1 MTDVETYDYIVV
13 GSGSAGAVVASRL
26 TEDPGVSVL
35 LLEAGGPDRH
45 PVFTIPMGYA
55 LSLADP
61 RYDWMYKG
69 EPEPGLD
76 GRALLQHR
84 GKVLGGTS
92 SVNGM
97 VYTRGVPS
105 DYDRWRQ
112 MGCTGWS
119 WDDVLPYFRKAEDNA
134 RGEDAFHGVG
144 GPQHVEDRRP
154 DWPLVTSFLEA
165 SRQARLPANA
175 DLNGERQEGIG
186 YHQYTTRRGRRW
198 SVAKGYLGAA
208 RRRPN
213 LRIVTRAHA
222 TRIEIRNGRA
232 IGVHFVRGAD
242 AEYAQAR
249 AEVIVSGGTI
259 NSPQLLQLSGIGPGA
274 LLRSMDIAP
283 VVDAPL
289 VGSNLQ
295 DHFQNNV
302 AYRVKGART
311 LNDIAMS
318 RLQMLVYGALSL
330 LTGTGPLS
338 GSGIY
343 AGGYLRTD
351 PRMEAA
357 DIAINFFVWSTDP
370 EAPSGSTLATHRF
383 PAFSFCLVLQRPDC
397 RGSVMLRSPD
407 YGTPPEIRY
416 NFPGSDQDLRS
427 LIEAVRISRRIAAQ
441 PALARHIVEEVLPGP
456 AATTDDALRQDLL
469 QRVTSAYH
477 VVGTCQ
483 MGPAG
488 RAVVDERLRVHG
500 IDGLRVA
507 DASIMPTIVGA
518 NTNAPTIM
526 IGEKAAAMIRED
538 ARNR

>member
-1 MTDVETYDYIVV
+1 MTSVGTYDYIVV

-45 PVFTIPMGYA
+45 PVFTVPMGYA

-112 MGCTGWS
+112 MGCTGWA
-119 WDDVLPYFRKAEDNA
+119 WDDVLPYFRKAEDNE
-134 RGEDAFHGVG
+134 RGADAYHGVG
-144 GPQHVEDRRP
+144 GPQRVEDRRP
-154 DWPLVTSFLEA
+154 DWPLVRSFLDAAREA
-165 SRQARLPANA
+165 GLPANP

-198 SVAKGYLGAA
+198 SVARGYLGRA

-213 LRIVTRAHA
+213 LRILTRAHA
-222 TRIEIRNGRA
+222 TRIEIRDGRA
-232 IGVHFVRGAD
+232 AGVHFVRGGQAD
-242 AEYAQAR
+242 YAAAR
-249 AEVIVSGGTI
+249 GEVIVSGGTI

-274 LLRSMDIAP
+274 LLGAMGIAP

-302 AYRVKGART
+302 AYRTRGART
-311 LNDIAMS
+311 LNEIAMS
-318 RLQMLVYGALSL
+318 RVRMLAYGAESFLF
-330 LTGTGPLS
+330 GRGPLS

-343 AGGYLRTD
+343 AGGYVRTD

-370 EAPSGSTLATHRF
+370 DAPSGSTLATHRF

-397 RGSVMLRSPD
+397 RGSVLLRSPD
-407 YGTPPEIRY
+407 PRVAPEIRY

-427 LIEAVRISRRIAAQ
+427 LVEAVRIARRIAAQ
-441 PALARHIVEEVLPGP
+441 PALAAHVVEEVLPGP
-456 AATTDDALRQDLL
+456 AVTGEDALRDDLRR
-469 QRVTSAYH
+469 RVTSAYH

-500 IDGLRVA
+500 VDRLRVV
-507 DASIMPTIVGA
+507 DASIMPAIVGA

-538 ARNR
+538 ARAG